1 MAALTIE
8 ILAERLF
15 PTRPEF
21 LSVREVVEHTS
32 LSEST
37 VRRRLSDGTLESVR
51 LGRRR
56 LIKMSSIES
65 LNDE

>member
-8 ILAERLF
+8 ILAEGLF
-15 PTRPEF
+15 PSRPEF
-21 LSVREVVEHTS
+21 LSVKEVIERTS
-32 LSEST
+32 LNEST
-37 VRRRLSDGTLESVR
+37 VRRRIADGSLESVR

-56 LIKMSSIES
+56 LIKMSSVES